1 MDDWGVIDH
10 PTSLQKGDRI
20 RSLIVDTP
28 SPPGLLTPA
37 VLGSPSIVSA
47 ALAECIVLQHPE
59 AVLAGFAT
67 GLVHQLK
74 PASDRDVFNRR
85 DPSSEF
91 LQSEMGARLL
101 GGGIECGMQPMGAD
115 AASQVSG
122 LRPGVADVRGQDWD
136 KGLVRGHKSQ
146 SQADHKANGCHHMF
160 VGMNYL
166 LKHGGYAAEKTSH
179 LLNFLFQVTS
189 WMARGRDVHVHCTF
203 LLIIPPRRFNYFY
216 Y

>member
-20 RSLIVDTP
+20 RSLIFDTP

-85 DPSSEF
+85 GPSSEF
-91 LQSEMGARLL
+91 LQSERGARLL
-101 GGGIECGMQPMGAD
+101 GGGIECGLQPMGED

-122 LRPGVADVRGQDWD
+122 LRPGVVDTRGDDWRQGKVRGFTSPTHNEHIDQ
-136 KGLVRGHKSQ
+136 GCPLLVFQRE
-146 SQADHKANGCHHMF
+146 F
-160 VGMNYL
+160 V
-166 LKHGGYAAEKTSH
+166 AEVWWKC
-179 LLNFLFQVTS
+179 
-189 WMARGRDVHVHCTF
+189 G
-203 LLIIPPRRFNYFY
+203 I
-216 Y
+216 

>member
-1 MDDWGVIDH
+1 M
-10 PTSLQKGDRI
+10 TLR
-20 RSLIVDTP
+20 
-28 SPPGLLTPA
+28 SPPGLVTPA

-91 LQSEMGARLL
+91 LQSEIGARLL
-101 GGGIECGMQPMGAD
+101 GGGIECGLQPMGED

-122 LRPGVADVRGQDWD
+122 LRPGVVDVRGQDWD
-136 KGLVRGHKSQ
+136 KGKVRGHKSQ

-160 VGMNYL
+160 VGMNSL
-166 LKHGGYAAEKTSH
+166 LKYGGNAAEKTSH

-189 WMARGRDVHVHCTF
+189 WMALGHDVHVHCIS
-203 LLIIPPRRFNYFY
+203 LLFPPEV
-216 Y
+216 